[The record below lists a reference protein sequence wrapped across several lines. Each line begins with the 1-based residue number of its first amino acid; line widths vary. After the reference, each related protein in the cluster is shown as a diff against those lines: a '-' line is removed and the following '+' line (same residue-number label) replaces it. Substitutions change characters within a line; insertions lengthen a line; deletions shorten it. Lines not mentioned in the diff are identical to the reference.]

1 VRPWPFPP
9 NSFNSGGRTTIPG
22 VFAVGDM
29 HQHKDQQ
36 PDTAAGSGRMAEI
49 DAEQFLETNKTV

>member
-1 VRPWPFPP
+1 
-9 NSFNSGGRTTIPG
+9 
-22 VFAVGDM
+22 M
-29 HQHKDQQ
+29 QQHQDQQ